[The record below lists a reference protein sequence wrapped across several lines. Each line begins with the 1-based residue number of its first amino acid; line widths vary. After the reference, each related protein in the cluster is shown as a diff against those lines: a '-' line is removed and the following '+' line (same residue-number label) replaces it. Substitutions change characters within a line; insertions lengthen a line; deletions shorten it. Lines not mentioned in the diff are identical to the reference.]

1 MPPDGFLRQVPNTI
15 VERLMIRGDCMDTR
29 IHVDFETIGTAASSL
44 HELNAGRSSGLD
56 LSALRSDLVT
66 SAAEV
71 FASGWSDVLEF
82 LILTST
88 ALADGVDATLA
99 DFLSTEQAHLDSLAM
114 SIGALG
120 R

>member
-1 MPPDGFLRQVPNTI
+1 
-15 VERLMIRGDCMDTR
+15 MDKR
-29 IHVDFETIGTAASSL
+29 IHVDFETIGAAASSL
-44 HELNAGRSSGLD
+44 HELKAGRSSSLD

-71 FASGWSDVLEF
+71 FASGWSDGLEF
-82 LILTST
+82 FMLTSA
-88 ALADGVDATLA
+88 ALAEGVDATLA

-114 SIGALG
+114 AIGALE